1 MTTKPETMNEAF
13 ATFESTLKSGF
24 GQWQSA
30 AEAWNRMAVEAMH
43 ANLESAAVLRE
54 QMGAALLDGTK
65 RAGEIAAREQSQA
78 LAAFEAMQVAA
89 REGFER
95 FAAAGRTAA
104 ETGRVLFDEAVK
116 TAEEQAKV
124 AQKQARAAQ
133 DRAAEWADQGIEA
146 LTSAPKAAK
155 K

>member
-1 MTTKPETMNEAF
+1 MTTKNETMNEAF
-13 ATFESTLKSGF
+13 ATFESTLKTGF

-30 AEAWNRMAVEAMH
+30 AETWNRMAVEAMH
-43 ANLESAAVLRE
+43 ANLETAATLRERMGAAVLE
-54 QMGAALLDGTK
+54 STK

-78 LAAFEAMQVAA
+78 LAAFEAMQAAA
-89 REGFER
+89 RESAQR
-95 FAAAGRTAA
+95 FAAASRTAA

-124 AQKQARAAQ
+124 VQAQARAAQ
-133 DRAAEWADQGIEA
+133 DRAAEWADQGLEA
-146 LTSAPKAAK
+146 ITSAPKAAK